1 MGSTCNIETMIKN
14 VLLAGLFFL
23 PLVGVAQTDCLFEAE
38 IATTTEMWGE
48 EIAWNIYDSAGSL
61 VVAGGNY
68 ESYGSYVSTACLEDS
83 CYTLELLDSFG
94 DGWNGASISV
104 NFAALGIMV
113 GPLTMGSGE
122 YAAFS
127 VGVAPECNGVSIDGN
142 GGGNGGGNADVWGCM
157 DPAAMNFDA
166 TATLNCCCQYPVDCS
181 TTNTLTIVQPFA
193 QNDSLWGGIGF
204 TQLTITDENGYAWYP
219 TYNGIDDA
227 GQWIQ
232 EGCIPDGC
240 YNLSLYNTN
249 FTGVSTVDIYVNGA
263 LQDTYSLSAD
273 QAVVNDGL
281 GINEDGCAFNV
292 YGCTDSDAPNYN
304 PDATIDNGSCLEP
317 CDCPEVYDPVCGYD
331 FFTGQ
336 TLTFDNLCELECAGA
351 YLQWEGDCSDQPVYG
366 CMDAEALNYDPNATA
381 DSGWCIY
388 MPDCSGSSLVSLS
401 SAADGTDEWG
411 NVFSGTSGYFHGING
426 AINSFVFWTDDDGNN
441 VSYGCLEDGCYNF
454 YVYSGWSTGGS
465 IEVTIDEGDP
475 ITYIIPDDAF
485 QAVFPFG
492 VNETGCEVFIPG
504 CTDPE
509 AQNYNPS
516 ATEDDGSCV
525 YPFSCPDDQIAG
537 QLYVCTFSQGNQVSL
552 TIVDSQGEV
561 LYSQDGY
568 PDLTID
574 YIDVCLDPEECYTAI
589 MTNNAGGDS
598 WNGGYFWI
606 QAGWDEWVN
615 GSLQGASSDSIEFG
629 MADDCGDDIGGNVFG
644 CTDPAALNYDP
655 MATINDGSCIYDN
668 GGTDSL
674 DCGGDNLVTGI
685 FFPGDPFVNEV
696 SWAVLDSLGNVVL
709 TGDGGST
716 GNGTFDGVAQ
726 GCLPDGC
733 YTVELY
739 DSFGD
744 GWGGGL
750 LILTADPLALTFTLD
765 DGDFVSFPFEVG
777 EGCGGSPLTIWG
789 CTDPG
794 ATNFNPD
801 ANAEDGSCN
810 YLFCEL
816 VEVAIVSYSF
826 SDASEMGWTLSGTS
840 SDGDSVMVSAG
851 DMDDFSVHTH
861 TLCLPAGC
869 YQMELHD
876 DSGDGWNQGWV
887 EVWAAYEQVASAAFD
902 PSGDNVMSM
911 GIGMDCGDDPGAT
924 GGTTNAGMSG
934 WDATVDFSIY
944 PTPTGEIV
952 NILGDGFDNESP
964 VVVRIKDMMGKLVA
978 ERSILPSEGPA
989 AWQFDVRDWP
999 AGIYTAEGVQ
1009 GEKVATGK
1017 VMVSH

>member
-1 MGSTCNIETMIKN
+1 MSRLIP
-14 VLLAGLFFL
+14 LLAF
-23 PLVGVAQTDCLFEAE
+23 VGFSAFASAQTDCAVEAE
-38 IATTTEMWGE
+38 IVISTEMWAD
-48 EIAWNIYDSAGSL
+48 EITWNIYSDAGEIIAS
-61 VVAGGNY
+61 GSNY
-68 ESYGSYVSTACLEDS
+68 EDYSVYTTTVCMPDS

-94 DGWNGASISV
+94 DGWNGCSISV
-104 NFAALGIMV
+104 NFADTGAMI
-113 GPLTMGSGE
+113 GPLSMSTGS
-122 YAAFS
+122 YASYA
-127 VGVAPECNGVSIDGN
+127 VGFGPECNGVSLDGTG
-142 GGGNGGGNADVWGCM
+142 GGGNTDVWGCM
-157 DPAAMNFDA
+157 DPDADNFDPSA
-166 TATLNCCCQYPVDCS
+166 TVNCCCTYPVDCS
-181 TTNTLTIVQPFA
+181 ASNTLTIVQPMEGNWGGLGFA
-193 QNDSLWGGIGF
+193 QI
-204 TQLTITDENGYAWYP
+204 TIEGEDGYPWYP
-219 TYNGIDDA
+219 SFNGVDDQ
-227 GQWIQ
+227 GQWIL
-232 EGCIPDGC
+232 EGCIEDGC
-240 YNLSLYNTN
+240 YNLNIFSNAIPGETI
-249 FTGVSTVDIYVNGA
+249 TVIIAVNGE
-263 LQDTYSLSAD
+263 LQETYIMDSD
-273 QAVVNDGL
+273 VAVVYDGL
-281 GINEDGCAFNV
+281 GINEDDCVFNV
-292 YGCTDSDAPNYN
+292 QGCTDPEAPNYN
-304 PDATIDNGSCLEP
+304 PDATIDDGSCLEP
-317 CDCPEVYDPVCGYD
+317 CDCPEVYDPVCGYY

-336 TLTFDNLCELECAGA
+336 TMTYDNLCELECAGA

-366 CMDAEALNYDPNATA
+366 CMDPEALNYDPNATA
-381 DSGWCIY
+381 DSGWCVY
-388 MPDCSGSSLVSLS
+388 LPDCDGATSVILSNNGSDTDPFGNIFPGASGFFEGI
-401 SAADGTDEWG
+401 DGT
-411 NVFSGTSGYFHGING
+411 N
-426 AINSFVFWTDDDGNN
+426 NSFVDFIDDAGNV
-441 VSYGCLEDGCYNF
+441 VSSGCLEDGCYNF
-454 YVYSGWSTGGS
+454 YVYSGWGTGGY
-465 IEVTIDEGDP
+465 IDVSVDGGDP
-475 ITYIIPDDAF
+475 VTYIIPDDAF

-492 VNETGCEVFIPG
+492 VNETDCEVFIPG

-509 AQNYNPS
+509 AVNYNAN
-516 ATEDDGSCV
+516 ATEDDGSCT

-537 QLYVCTFSQGNQVSL
+537 QLYVCTFSQGNQVGL

-568 PDLTID
+568 PDFTID

-589 MTNNAGGDS
+589 MTNNAGGNS

-606 QAGWDEWVN
+606 QEGWNEWVN
-615 GSLQGASSDSIEFG
+615 GSLMGAATDSIEFG
-629 MADDCGDDIGGNVFG
+629 MADDCGDDIGGTVYG
-644 CTDPAALNYDP
+644 CTDPTALNYNP
-655 MATINDGSCIYDN
+655 IATINDGSCIYDN

-685 FFPGDPFVNEV
+685 FFPGDAFVNEV
-696 SWAVLDSLGNVVL
+696 SWAVLDSLGNEVL

-765 DGDFVSFPFEVG
+765 DGDFASFPFEVG

-816 VEVAIVSYSF
+816 VEVTIVSYSF

-861 TLCLPAGC
+861 TLCLAAGC

-876 DSGDGWNQGWV
+876 ESGDGWNQGWV
-887 EVWAAYEQVASAAFD
+887 EVWAAYEQVASSSFD
-902 PSGDNVMSM
+902 PMGENVMSM

-934 WDATVDFSIY
+934 WDDTVDFSIY
-944 PTPTGEIV
+944 PTPSGEIV
-952 NILGDGFDNESP
+952 NILGEGFDNQAP
-964 VVVRIKDMMGKLVA
+964 VVVRIKDLTGKLVV
-978 ERSILPSEGPA
+978 ERSLVPSEGPA
-989 AWQFDVRDWP
+989 AWIFNVRNWP
-999 AGIYTAEGVQ
+999 AGIYTAEGIQ
-1009 GEKVATGK
+1009 GDKVATGK
-1017 VMVSH
+1017 VLVSH